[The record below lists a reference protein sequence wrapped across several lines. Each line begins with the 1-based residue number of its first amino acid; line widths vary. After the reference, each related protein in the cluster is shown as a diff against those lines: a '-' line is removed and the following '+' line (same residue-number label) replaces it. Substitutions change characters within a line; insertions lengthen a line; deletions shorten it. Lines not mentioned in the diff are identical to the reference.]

1 MAAKITFFPVGNG
14 DMTLVDTDVGKKIL
28 IDCNIRAAEDCPD
41 VVKQLRE
48 RLSRDSSDRL
58 FIDVFIWSHTDED
71 HCRGISEHFHL
82 GSPEDWSEKKDL
94 IFIRE
99 IWSSPIV
106 FRRASKNNTLSQ
118 DAKDLNKEVKRR
130 VNKYKDGNMM
140 VVGDYVT
147 ILAEDENGKTD
158 DIKEIVL
165 NLDDYT
171 SKINGKTDTSFG
183 AKLLGPSAKSELEE
197 DEEKLGKN
205 HSSVI
210 LNIELSAGNTM
221 AKFLT
226 GGDAEVVCWETLLQ
240 RMKDKKTIADLDY
253 NVMQAPH
260 HCSWHTLS
268 HESWSGAKK
277 EGKTA
282 KPSDDALEALGYALD
297 DAIIISSSNS
307 IKDEDSDPPS
317 SAAKDEYLK
326 ILEDVNGSFKCVS
339 DNIKDDENVPLE
351 IEITSTG
358 GIKTLSLSLL
368 TIGGTPSKA
377 VNREGGDTYA

>member
-1 MAAKITFFPVGNG
+1 MAAKVTFFPVGNG
-14 DMTLVDTDVGKKIL
+14 DMTLIDTDSERKIL
-28 IDCNIRAAEDCPD
+28 IDCNIRANEDFPD
-41 VVKQLRE
+41 VNKQLRE
-48 RLSRDSSDRL
+48 KLSRDSNGRL
-58 FIDVFIWSHTDED
+58 FIDVFIWSHADED
-71 HCRGISEHFHL
+71 HCRGISEYFHL
-82 GSPEDWSEKKDL
+82 GTSDDWSEKKDL

-106 FRRASKNNTLSQ
+106 FRRASKNHTLSQ

-130 VNKYKDGNMM
+130 VNKFKNDNTM

-165 NLDDYT
+165 NLDDHI
-171 SKINGKTDTSFG
+171 SKINGIIDTSFE
-183 AKLLGPSAKSELEE
+183 AKLLGPSPKSELEE
-197 DEEKLGKN
+197 DEENLGKN

-210 LNIELSAGNTM
+210 FNIKLFAGNKM
-221 AKFLT
+221 AKLLT
-226 GGDAEVVCWETLLQ
+226 GGDAEVVCWEALLK
-240 RMKDKKTIADLDY
+240 RMKDNKTVADLDY
-253 NVMQAPH
+253 DVMQAPH

-282 KPSDDALEALGYALD
+282 KPSAEALEALGYALD
-297 DAIIISSSNS
+297 GAIIISSSNS
-307 IKDEDSDPPS
+307 IKDDDNDPPS
-317 SAAKDEYLK
+317 SAAKEEYLK
-326 ILEDVNGSFKCVS
+326 ILEDANGSFKCVA

-351 IEITSTG
+351 IEITSAG
-358 GIKTLSLSLL
+358 GIKILSLSLL
-368 TIGGTPSKA
+368 TIGGTPSEE